1 MGING
6 DQETNLNTFLPLSMG
21 TSENKELDQT
31 LMVTS
36 HGSIRT
42 GWILLVEEGEVIHGL
57 LSDVLSRMGYKVR
70 AGGSEENAPELFYKG
85 SYNVV
90 LSDPT
95 ICSTDVWTL
104 VHYIQDKLP
113 NTSVCVITGWGEAE
127 IGAPMNGAAVDY
139 TLFQPFSL
147 GVLQKRA
154 QRMLIPEG
162 PITGKLGE

>member
-1 MGING
+1 
-6 DQETNLNTFLPLSMG
+6 
-21 TSENKELDQT
+21 
-31 LMVTS
+31 
-36 HGSIRT
+36 
-42 GWILLVEEGEVIHGL
+42 
-57 LSDVLSRMGYKVR
+57 
-70 AGGSEENAPELFYKG
+70 
-85 SYNVV
+85 V

-113 NTSVCVITGWGEAE
+113 NTSVCVITGWAEAE
-127 IGAPMNGAAVDY
+127 IAAPMNGAAVDY

-162 PITGKLGE
+162 PITGKLVE